1 MVLSPILYAGIRS
14 GGIDSGSAL
23 NHVSPA
29 PARLSAYATQ
39 PLNPPCTMFHI
50 LVKPHGEAIEQLTG
64 TVESGTLDCTN
75 GKTQDSC
82 Q

>member
-1 MVLSPILYAGIRS
+1 MQELGPVELIQGALSTMSP
-14 GGIDSGSAL
+14 
-23 NHVSPA
+23 PA

-39 PLNPPCTMFHI
+39 PLNPPFLACTMFHI
-50 LVKPHGEAIEQLTG
+50 LVKQHGEAIEPLTG

-75 GKTQDSC
+75 GTTQDSW